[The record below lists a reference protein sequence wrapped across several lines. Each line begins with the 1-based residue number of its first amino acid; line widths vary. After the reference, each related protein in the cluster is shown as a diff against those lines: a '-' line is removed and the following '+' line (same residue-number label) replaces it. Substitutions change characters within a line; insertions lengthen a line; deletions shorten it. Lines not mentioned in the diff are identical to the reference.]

1 MKWLETFTRIIKGSE
16 PKELTEKQ
24 KQKQQQKLEKQQE
37 KVRQAELKRQ
47 ELERRAELKRQE
59 EERKRQ
65 ELERKRQERAE
76 QERLKQQ
83 KMAEFEQQHYSELE
97 CIRNTYNNI
106 CMRSRHIKFP
116 KVEFTYSCPFNMIP
130 QAIHDWNRNTEML
143 EQEYYNYTNTLQ
155 KHMNIMRNALNK
167 NYYSENSLHEAL
179 GVVDEARDLT
189 TKIESVHKRYMTEV
203 EIMKKSPSIID
214 YKIR

>member
-1 MKWLETFTRIIKGSE
+1 MKWLETFTSIIKGSE

-24 KQKQQQKLEKQQE
+24 KQKLEKRQE

-47 ELERRAELKRQE
+47 ELERGAELKRQE
-59 EERKRQ
+59 K
-65 ELERKRQERAE
+65 ERKRQERAE

-143 EQEYYNYTNTLQ
+143 KQEYYNYTNTLQ

>member
-1 MKWLETFTRIIKGSE
+1 MKGLVETFTRIIKGSE

-24 KQKQQQKLEKQQE
+24 QQKLEKRQE

-47 ELERRAELKRQE
+47 EK
-59 EERKRQ
+59 
-65 ELERKRQERAE
+65 ERKRQERAE
-76 QERLKQQ
+76 QERLRQQ
-83 KMAEFEQQHYSELE
+83 MMAEFEQQHYSELE

-130 QAIHDWNRNTEML
+130 QAIHDWNRNSEML
-143 EQEYYNYTNTLQ
+143 KQEYYNYANTLQ

>member
-1 MKWLETFTRIIKGSE
+1 MKWLTRIIKGSE

-24 KQKQQQKLEKQQE
+24 KQKLEKQQE

-47 ELERRAELKRQE
+47 ELEHRAELKRQE
-59 EERKRQ
+59 K
-65 ELERKRQERAE
+65 ERKRQERAE
-76 QERLKQQ
+76 QERLRQQ
-83 KMAEFEQQHYSELE
+83 MIVEFEQQHYSELE

-143 EQEYYNYTNTLQ
+143 KQEYYNYANTLQ
-155 KHMNIMRNALNK
+155 KHMYTMKNALNK